1 MSDRD
6 ESALGKADGFLKKLL
21 ERVGSSVDRKLSNEG
36 EPLPSSVVDAVA
48 AAIETAIESHVRADG
63 RGARRLAPD
72 RFTVMLTYEQDA
84 RLSDARRAAL
94 AKELAA
100 SAYEY
105 IANHRYVT
113 YGAVRVDVSTS
124 VFSTKT
130 EVRAEFSAAPGT
142 TADGAVQEVQPV
154 AAGNIVA
161 PESADSDYQFVGL
174 AGKHVVRV
182 RITPGG
188 EPVTVGRSAGN
199 RLFVDDGSV
208 SKFHATV
215 QMTRDGRLVVT
226 DLDSTNGTFVNDDA
240 VRISGPRAIE
250 PGDTVTFGDIAF
262 RLEKV

>member
-6 ESALGKADGFLKKLL
+6 ESALGKADGFLKRFL
-21 ERVGSSVDRKLSNEG
+21 ERVGSSVDRKLSSEDA
-36 EPLPSSVVDAVA
+36 PLPPSAVDAVA
-48 AAIETAIESHVRADG
+48 AAIEHAIEANLRADG
-63 RGARRLAPD
+63 RGGRRLAPD
-72 RFTVMLTYEQDA
+72 RFIVMLTYEQDA

-100 SAYEY
+100 GAYEY
-105 IANHRYVT
+105 ITNHRYLT
-113 YGAVRVDVSTS
+113 HSPVRVDVSTN
-124 VFSTKT
+124 VFATKT
-130 EVRAEFSAAPGT
+130 EVRAEFSAAPGA
-142 TADGAVQEVQPV
+142 TADGAIQEVRPV
-154 AAGNIVA
+154 AEGSVRA
-161 PESADSDYQFVGL
+161 PEAADADFQFVGV
-174 AGKHVVRV
+174 AGKPVVRV

-226 DLDSTNGTFVNDDA
+226 DLDSTNGTFINA
-240 VRISGPRAIE
+240 ETARISGPRAVE
-250 PGDTVTFGDIAF
+250 PGDTIAFGDVAF

>member
-6 ESALGKADGFLKKLL
+6 ESALGKADGFLKRLL
-21 ERVGSSVDRKLSNEG
+21 ERVGSSVDRKLSDEDA
-36 EPLPSSVVDAVA
+36 PLPPSAVDAVA
-48 AAIETAIESHVRADG
+48 AAIEHAVASNLRVDS
-63 RGARRLAPD
+63 RGNKRLAPD

-84 RLSDARRAAL
+84 RLSGGRRAAL

-105 IANHRYVT
+105 IANHRYTT
-113 YGAVRVDVSTS
+113 YSPVRVDVSTN

-130 EVRAEFSAAPGT
+130 EVRAEFSAAPGA
-142 TADGAVQEVQPV
+142 TADGAVHEVQPV
-154 AAGNIVA
+154 AQGNVRA
-161 PESADSDYQFVGL
+161 PEASDADFQFVGVS
-174 AGKHVVRV
+174 GKPVVRV

-188 EPVTVGRSAGN
+188 DPVTVGRSTGN
-199 RLFVDDGSV
+199 RLLVDDGSV

-215 QMTRDGRLVVT
+215 QMTQDGRLVVT
-226 DLDSTNGTFVNDDA
+226 DLDSTNGTFVNDETA
-240 VRISGPRAIE
+240 RISSPRAVA

>member
-6 ESALGKADGFLKKLL
+6 ESALGKADGFLKRLL
-21 ERVGSSVDRKLSNEG
+21 ERVGSSVDKKLSNESA
-36 EPLPSSVVDAVA
+36 PLPSSVVDAVA
-48 AAIETAIESHVRADG
+48 AALEHAIEANVRADERG
-63 RGARRLAPD
+63 RRRLAPD

-84 RLSDARRAAL
+84 RLSEGRRDAL

-113 YGAVRVDVSTS
+113 HSSLRVDVSTS

-130 EVRAEFSAAPGT
+130 EVRAEFSAEPGA
-142 TADGAVQEVQPV
+142 TAEGAVREVQPV
-154 AAGNIVA
+154 AAGSVVT
-161 PESADSDYQFVGL
+161 PETGDFDYQFVGVS
-174 AGKHVVRV
+174 GKPVVRV

-188 EPVTVGRSAGN
+188 EPISVGRSAGN

-215 QMTRDGRLVVT
+215 QMARDGRLVVT

-240 VRISGPRAIE
+240 ARITGPRTVE
-250 PGDTVTFGDIAF
+250 PGDVVTFGDIAF